1 MVPLINALH
10 EYALG
15 ERQRIERRLREIPDE
30 IARAQAELEGL
41 LGEKIQLQQ
50 QKRRTEALIA
60 FGSAPRLLREDRF
73 CPHCYIDHGTK
84 VRLASVAASTPLGQY
99 RCEVCSA
106 EFNLEGERS
115 MES

>member
-1 MVPLINALH
+1 MLPPINALH
-10 EYALG
+10 EYALV
-15 ERQRIERRLREIPDE
+15 ERQRIDGRLREIPEE
-30 IARAQAELEGL
+30 IARAQAALESL
-41 LGEKIQLQQ
+41 LGEKIHLQQ

-84 VRLASVAASTPLGQY
+84 VRLSVVPASTPLGQY
-99 RCEVCSA
+99 RCELCSA
-106 EFNLEGERS
+106 EFNLDGERS